1 MQFKT
6 LSGAIKRVSKPYKY
20 RIDWQAQSKSKIQF
34 AVKTKLKNIWENHV
48 VFEEFPVAGS
58 KMSFDFYNA
67 NKRIAIEVQGRQHVK
82 YVPYFH
88 GKNKINF
95 ISQMRRDHQKRE
107 YCEMNDI
114 KLIEVFEEKEIDELI
129 NKGVI
134 K

>member
-1 MQFKT
+1 MHFKT
-6 LSGAIKRVSKPYKY
+6 LNGSVKKIPKSHKYK
-20 RIDWQAQSKSKIQF
+20 IDWDGKSRSKIQF
-34 AVKTKLKNIWENHV
+34 NSKQKLKKIWENHV

-67 NKRIAIEVQGRQHVK
+67 NKKIAIEVQGRQHTK
-82 YVPYFH
+82 YVPFFH

-107 YCEMNDI
+107 FCNINEI
-114 KLIEVFEEKEIDELI
+114 KLIEVFEEKEIDSLI
-129 NKGVI
+129 KEGVI

>member
-6 LSGAIKRVSKPYKY
+6 LSGATKRVSKPYKY

-34 AVKTKLKNIWENHV
+34 AVKSKLKNVWENHV

>member
-1 MQFKT
+1 MEFRT
-6 LSGAIKRVSKPYKY
+6 LLGSVKKITKPNKY
-20 RIDWQAQSKSKIQF
+20 RIDWSGPSRSKIQF
-34 AVKTKLKNIWENHV
+34 TVKTKLKTIWDNHI
-48 VFEEFPVAGS
+48 VFEEFPLAGS

-82 YVPYFH
+82 YVPHFH

-107 YCEMNDI
+107 FCQINNI
-114 KLIEVFEEKEIDELI
+114 NLIEVFSEKEIDALI
-129 NKGVI
+129 DKGVL

>member
-6 LSGAIKRVSKPYKY
+6 LSGAVKRVTKPHKY
-20 RIDWQAQSKSKIQF
+20 RIDWRAKSKSKIQF
-34 AVKTKLKNIWENHV
+34 AVKSKLKNIWSSHV

-107 YCEMNDI
+107 YCELNDI
-114 KLIEVFEEKEIDELI
+114 KLIEVFEEKEIDDLI